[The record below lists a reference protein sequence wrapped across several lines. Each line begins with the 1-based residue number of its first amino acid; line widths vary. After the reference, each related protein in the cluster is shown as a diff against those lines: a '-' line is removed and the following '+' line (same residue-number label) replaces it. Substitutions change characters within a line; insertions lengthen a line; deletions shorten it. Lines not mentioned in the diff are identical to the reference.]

1 MKTTKKNADK
11 FFKRISIDSSIIK
24 INSML
29 QTCDVR
35 ERESFRD
42 HSVIKLAPFNR
53 QTTNFVIR
61 LLLFTHSYAER
72 ISEVLHQL
80 NFLLIVIQTV

>member
-1 MKTTKKNADK
+1 
-11 FFKRISIDSSIIK
+11 
-24 INSML
+24 ML
-29 QTCDVR
+29 QTCDVRER